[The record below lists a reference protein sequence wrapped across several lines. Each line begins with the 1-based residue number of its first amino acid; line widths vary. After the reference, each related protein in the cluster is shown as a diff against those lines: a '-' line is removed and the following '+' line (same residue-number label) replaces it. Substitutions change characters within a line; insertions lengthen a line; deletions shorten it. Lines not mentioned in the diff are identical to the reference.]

1 MANKSYLTV
10 SSLIQ
15 KFGFDILYR
24 GNLNNHIQ
32 IPSLNRTGIEL
43 ASNKIVYDN
52 IISAVLWSGNENRF
66 ISKLQKDRDRV
77 NAFKKVL
84 KLFPPVI
91 ILTSAFKHRN
101 LLLEIAK
108 KYKTTIL
115 TSNLKSSELYIEVAG
130 WINEQLAVY
139 KTIHGTLVNVF
150 GVGVL
155 IEGKSGVGKSE
166 TALELV
172 KKGHMFVADD
182 AVDITNISGKILAKP
197 NPVAGRFIEIRGLG
211 ILNVSQMF
219 GIEKTAPFS
228 NIDVIIEMVKEEGS
242 EVDFERLGSK
252 NKTKI
257 LEKVKIPYYCLP
269 ITPGRKMSDLI
280 EAAVIDFK
288 LKQHGYNSAKDYISN
303 FNKVRKNNKNN

>member
-1 MANKSYLTV
+1 MLNNHYLTV
-10 SSLIQ
+10 TSLVQ
-15 KFGFDILYR
+15 KFGFDVLYR
-24 GNLNNHIQ
+24 GNMNNHIQ

-43 ASNKIVYDN
+43 ASNKVVYDS
-52 IISAVLWSGNENRF
+52 IISAVLWSTNENRF
-66 ISKLQKDRDRV
+66 IHKLKNDRERIKSM
-77 NAFKKVL
+77 KKVL
-84 KLFPPVI
+84 KLTPPVI
-91 ILTSAFKHRN
+91 IVTSAFKYRN
-101 LLLEIAK
+101 LLLKAAR

-115 TSNLKSSELYIEVAG
+115 SSTLKSSELYIEVAG
-130 WINEQLAVY
+130 WINEQIAEY
-139 KTIHGTLVNVF
+139 RTIHGTLVNVF

-197 NPVAGRFIEIRGLG
+197 NLVAGRFIEIRGLG

-228 NIDVIIEMVKEEGS
+228 NIDVIVEMVKEEGS
-242 EVDFERLGSK
+242 DINFERVGNI
-252 NKTKI
+252 NKTKM

-303 FNKVRKNNKNN
+303 FKKVNKKKK